1 HYTGYVKDGL
11 CGVFLYLNFTRALLM
26 TTLNKAVSINQPI
39 ASINHLLP
47 FEQCQ
52 HIERLYFPKVQQA
65 TDRMNKAESEYQ
77 DAVESRSVLINQKA
91 AEYLANPSERH
102 GFIVKQVYPTNQQQV
117 IRSMAEQGFMVHRVS
132 VGMVTFIRMP
142 KNAKDNPLQEITD
155 KATAEAESTID
166 KMIERLKVKTVEAVH
181 QRNKIVIEAR
191 KALDSIKSFE
201 SYLNVIVTESEEVTE

>member
-1 HYTGYVKDGL
+1 
-11 CGVFLYLNFTRALLM
+11 M

-47 FEQCQ
+47 FEQRQ
-52 HIERLYFPKVQQA
+52 HIEKLYFPKVQQA
-65 TDRMNKAESEYQ
+65 TDKMSKAESEYR
-77 DAVESRSVLINQKA
+77 DAVESHQQLINRKT

-102 GFIVKQVYPTNQQQV
+102 GFIVKQVYPTNQQQ
-117 IRSMAEQGFMVHRVS
+117 IIDSMADSGYMVHRMGIGVIS
-132 VGMVTFIRMP
+132 FIRVP

-166 KMIERLKVKTVEAVH
+166 KMIERLKVKASEAVH
-181 QRNKIVIEAR
+181 QRNEIVIEAR

-201 SYLNVIVTESEEVTE
+201 SYLNVIVTDSEEVNE

>member
-1 HYTGYVKDGL
+1 MKDLAHAVKIESP
-11 CGVFLYLNFTRALLM
+11 V
-26 TTLNKAVSINQPI
+26 
-39 ASINHLLP
+39 ASISHLLP
-47 FEQCQ
+47 CEQRT

-65 TDRMNKAESEYQ
+65 TDRMNKAEAEYQ

-117 IRSMAEQGFMVHRVS
+117 IQSMAEQGYMVHRVS

-166 KMIERLKVKTVEAVH
+166 KMIERLKVKASEAVH
-181 QRNKIVIEAR
+181 QRNVIVIQAR

-201 SYLNVIVTESEEVTE
+201 SYLNVIVTDSEEVTE

>member
-1 HYTGYVKDGL
+1 
-11 CGVFLYLNFTRALLM
+11 M
-26 TTLNKAVSINQPI
+26 TTLNQAVKIESPVANI
-39 ASINHLLP
+39 SHLLP
-47 FEQCQ
+47 FEQKQ

-65 TDRMNKAESEYQ
+65 TDRMNKAEAEYQ

-117 IRSMAEQGFMVHRVS
+117 IQGMADSGYMVYRVS

-166 KMIERLKVKTVEAVH
+166 KMIERLKVKASEAVH
-181 QRNKIVIEAR
+181 QRNKTVIEAR
-191 KALDSIKSFE
+191 KALDAVKDFTD
-201 SYLNVIVTESEEVTE
+201 YLSVIVTDSEEVTK

>member
-1 HYTGYVKDGL
+1 
-11 CGVFLYLNFTRALLM
+11 M

-47 FEQCQ
+47 FEQRQ

-65 TDRMNKAESEYQ
+65 TDRMNKAEFEYQ

-117 IRSMAEQGFMVHRVS
+117 IRSMAEQGYMVYRVS

>member
-1 HYTGYVKDGL
+1 
-11 CGVFLYLNFTRALLM
+11 M

-47 FEQCQ
+47 FEQRQ

-117 IRSMAEQGFMVHRVS
+117 IRSMAEQGYMVHRVS

-142 KNAKDNPLQEITD
+142 KNAKDNPQQEITD

-201 SYLNVIVTESEEVTE
+201 NYLNVIVTESEEVTE

>member
-1 HYTGYVKDGL
+1 
-11 CGVFLYLNFTRALLM
+11 M

-47 FEQCQ
+47 FEQRQ

>member
-1 HYTGYVKDGL
+1 MNNLNQAVKIESP
-11 CGVFLYLNFTRALLM
+11 V
-26 TTLNKAVSINQPI
+26 
-39 ASINHLLP
+39 ASISHLLP
-47 FEQCQ
+47 FEQKQ
-52 HIERLYFPKVQQA
+52 HIEKLYFPKVQQA
-65 TDRMNKAESEYQ
+65 TDRMNKAEAEYQ
-77 DAVESRSVLINQKA
+77 DAVESRSVLINQRA

-117 IRSMAEQGFMVHRVS
+117 LQSMAEQGYMVHRVS

-166 KMIERLKVKTVEAVH
+166 KMIERLKVKTAEAVH

-191 KALDSIKSFE
+191 KALDAVKDFTD
-201 SYLNVIVTESEEVTE
+201 YLNVIVTDSEEVTE

>member
-1 HYTGYVKDGL
+1 MKDLAHAVKIESP
-11 CGVFLYLNFTRALLM
+11 V
-26 TTLNKAVSINQPI
+26 
-39 ASINHLLP
+39 ASISHLLP
-47 FEQCQ
+47 CEQRT
-52 HIERLYFPKVQQA
+52 HIEKLYFPKVQQA
-65 TDRMNKAESEYQ
+65 TDRMNKAEAEFQ

-102 GFIVKQVYPTNQQQV
+102 GFIVKQVYPTNQQKV
-117 IRSMAEQGFMVHRVS
+117 IQSMAEQGYMVHRVS

-166 KMIERLKVKTVEAVH
+166 KMIERLKVKAGEAVH
-181 QRNKIVIEAR
+181 QRNVIVIQAR

-201 SYLNVIVTESEEVTE
+201 SYLNVIVTDSEEVTE

>member
-1 HYTGYVKDGL
+1 
-11 CGVFLYLNFTRALLM
+11 M

-191 KALDSIKSFE
+191 KALDAVKDFTD
-201 SYLNVIVTESEEVTE
+201 YLNVIVTDSEEVTE

>member
-1 HYTGYVKDGL
+1 
-11 CGVFLYLNFTRALLM
+11 M

-47 FEQCQ
+47 FEQRQ

-77 DAVESRSVLINQKA
+77 DTVESRSVLINQKA

>member
-1 HYTGYVKDGL
+1 
-11 CGVFLYLNFTRALLM
+11 M
-26 TTLNKAVSINQPI
+26 TTLNQAVKIESPV
-39 ASINHLLP
+39 ASISHLLP
-47 FEQCQ
+47 FEQKQ
-52 HIERLYFPKVQQA
+52 HIEKLYFPKVQKA
-65 TDRMNKAESEYQ
+65 SEKMSKAESECQ
-77 DAVESRSVLINQKA
+77 DAIESRSVLIQQKT

-102 GFIVKQVYPTNQQQV
+102 GFKVVQVYPTNQQQV
-117 IRSMAEQGFMVHRVS
+117 IQSMAEQGYMVHRVS

-191 KALDSIKSFE
+191 KALDAVKDFTD
-201 SYLNVIVTESEEVTE
+201 YLNVIVTDSEEVTE

>member
-1 HYTGYVKDGL
+1 
-11 CGVFLYLNFTRALLM
+11 M

-47 FEQCQ
+47 YEQRQ

-117 IRSMAEQGFMVHRVS
+117 IRSMAEQGYMVHRVS

-201 SYLNVIVTESEEVTE
+201 NYLNVIVTEPEEVTE